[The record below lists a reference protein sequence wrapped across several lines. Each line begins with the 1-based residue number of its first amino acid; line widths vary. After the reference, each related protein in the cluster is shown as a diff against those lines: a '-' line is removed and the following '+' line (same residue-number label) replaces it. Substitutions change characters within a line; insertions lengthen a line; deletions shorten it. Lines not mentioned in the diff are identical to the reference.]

1 MKKVSTFFAVAIIA
15 AALSLGLPSV
25 NFWGMVIIF
34 LLTGLFALIP
44 VVFTDKSLND
54 FGGKEFG
61 MVVCSAIFGI
71 CALQGL
77 INGYDFPLW
86 ITIVMAT
93 VVLWIKPDK
102 YMLLF
107 AAWMTGCSTTFFV
120 QSCLHNDFIFE
131 VCVTEICI
139 VIFVVSTVLSFFVK
153 NDIKQNKC

>member
-34 LLTGLFALIP
+34 LLTVLFALIP
-44 VVFTDKSLND
+44 VIFTDKSMND

-61 MVVCSAIFGI
+61 LTVCSAIFGV
-71 CALQGL
+71 CALNGL
-77 INGYDFPLW
+77 INGYDFPFW
-86 ITIVMAT
+86 ITIIMIT
-93 VVLWIKPDK
+93 VVMWIKPDR

-107 AAWMTGCSTTFFV
+107 AAWMTGCSATFFV
-120 QSCLHNDFIFE
+120 QSCLHNGFILE

-139 VIFVVSTVLSFFVK
+139 VAFVVATILSFFVK
-153 NDIKQNKC
+153 NDVKQNER